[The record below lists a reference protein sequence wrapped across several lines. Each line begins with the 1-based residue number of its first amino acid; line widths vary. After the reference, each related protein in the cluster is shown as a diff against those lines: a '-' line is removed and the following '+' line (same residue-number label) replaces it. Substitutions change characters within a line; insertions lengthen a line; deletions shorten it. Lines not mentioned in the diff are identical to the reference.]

1 LASSLNIAA
10 FNLGNAIGAGLGGA
24 VIAGIGL
31 AAIPV
36 IAAVV
41 PLAALVL
48 AALSLFLE
56 RRAARN
62 LPA

>member
-1 LASSLNIAA
+1 
-10 FNLGNAIGAGLGGA
+10 AGLGGA

-41 PLAALVL
+41 PLSALVL
-48 AALSLFLE
+48 AVFSLWLE
-56 RRAARN
+56 KKAEPFVA
-62 LPA
+62 